1 MTDTFSILSKV
12 HMVLVLLFVIS
23 MFIKTILIFKSN
35 ESFDNYRA
43 KTKMPEMLVT
53 ILFLVIGIVLIVMKG
68 GGFHTLFYVKLG
80 AVLAGIPLGIVGAK
94 KHSKVL
100 VALSTVFFL
109 AAYGLSEVAKK
120 KAVIQHVETENNA
133 ELGNKLF
140 IANCSSC
147 HGVDGTYG
155 LAGATN
161 LQTSVLDSAS
171 AFIVVQKG
179 RNNMPGFGEGSV
191 TPKEDQLTN
200 TEISAVVNY
209 IATLKTK

>member
-53 ILFLVIGIVLIVMKG
+53 ILFLLIGIILIVMKG

-80 AVLAGIPLGIVGAK
+80 AVVAGIPLGIVGAK

-100 VALSTVFFL
+100 VALSFIAFL

-120 KAVIQHVETENNA
+120 KGAQVEVAADVKAEN
-133 ELGNKLF
+133 LGKE
-140 IANCSSC
+140 IYTANCTSC
-147 HGVDGTYG
+147 HGADGKAG
-155 LAGATN
+155 LAGASDLSASTLSAEDAAKVINEGRNSMPKFNYQGEQLTALTN
-161 LQTSVLDSAS
+161 YLDS
-171 AFIVVQKG
+171 
-179 RNNMPGFGEGSV
+179 
-191 TPKEDQLTN
+191 
-200 TEISAVVNY
+200 
-209 IATLKTK
+209 LKTK